1 MAFMSSPG
9 GRGPLRRKATAAPME
24 DDRSRLTREQEE
36 VRRLERE
43 ILKREEEARRRLE
56 ELPKKLEERE
66 RKQKEMQRLR
76 AVATAT
82 YADGVGLPRAV
93 RQPGRSKAQ
102 GPRRMTRPEERSAK
116 IQFFVLCA
124 ILAFFLFLL
133 WRSLP

>member
-1 MAFMSSPG
+1 
-9 GRGPLRRKATAAPME
+9 ME
-24 DDRSRLTREQEE
+24 DDRNRLTREQEE

-66 RKQKEMQRLR
+66 RRQKEMQRLR

-93 RQPGRSKAQ
+93 RQASRTKVQ

-124 ILAFFLFLL
+124 ILAFFLILL